1 MKQSIR
7 PERAI
12 FYAGDT
18 VTFIL
23 CGLKGRAGR
32 AVLRTTIGRAAV
44 RRRELIEFNEKG
56 SALLGME
63 WHDIEMDAAGDGG
76 FSLTLPLVEVG
87 VFEAKCCCAT
97 PQCRSFCSQ
106 SRSVPDAAAPRANSA
121 D

>member
-63 WHDIEMDAAGDGG
+63 WHDIEMDAAGDGV
-76 FSLTLPLVEVG
+76 FSLTLP
-87 VFEAKCCCAT
+87 
-97 PQCRSFCSQ
+97 RST
-106 SRSVPDAAAPRANSA
+106 
-121 D
+121 